1 MAKQIRLLIVDDNA
15 PLAAEISA
23 FMNAQQEIEV
33 VGTAENA
40 REALEMVK
48 LVHPN
53 AIVAD
58 LIMPQTDG
66 FFLLEKLSGG
76 EYGPMPKIIMISA
89 VSSESLYARA
99 IALGATYYMNKP
111 FSMDTL
117 YQRLLDFFDLRKLDI
132 QKQPALVRSKS
143 LDERITSIF
152 LSIGIPA
159 HIKGYQ
165 FLKEAIKLVIKKPEI
180 INSIT
185 KQLYPS
191 IARNFE
197 TSPSKVE
204 RAIRHAIEVA
214 WNRGRIE
221 NLNTIFG
228 YNIYTKNDK
237 PTNGEFIALIADRLM
252 LEESA

>member
-1 MAKQIRLLIVDDNA
+1 MAKQIRLL
-15 PLAAEISA
+15 
-23 FMNAQQEIEV
+23 
-33 VGTAENA
+33 
-40 REALEMVK
+40 
-48 LVHPN
+48 
-53 AIVAD
+53 IVAD

-76 EYGPMPKIIMISA
+76 EYGPMPKIIMLSA

>member
-53 AIVAD
+53 AMVAD

-76 EYGPMPKIIMISA
+76 EYGPMPKIIMLSA

-99 IALGATYYMNKP
+99 IALGAT
-111 FSMDTL
+111 
-117 YQRLLDFFDLRKLDI
+117 
-132 QKQPALVRSKS
+132 
-143 LDERITSIF
+143 
-152 LSIGIPA
+152 
-159 HIKGYQ
+159 
-165 FLKEAIKLVIKKPEI
+165 
-180 INSIT
+180 
-185 KQLYPS
+185 
-191 IARNFE
+191 
-197 TSPSKVE
+197 
-204 RAIRHAIEVA
+204 
-214 WNRGRIE
+214 
-221 NLNTIFG
+221 
-228 YNIYTKNDK
+228 
-237 PTNGEFIALIADRLM
+237 
-252 LEESA
+252 